1 MGLFGVLAIVFIVL
15 KLVVVIDWS
24 WWYVLLPLWGPAAV
38 GIAAAMM
45 LLLVT
50 ITRILTKK

>member
-1 MGLFGVLAIVFIVL
+1 MGLFGVLAIAFIVL
-15 KLVVVIDWS
+15 KMVGVIDWS

-45 LLLVT
+45 LLLVA
-50 ITRILTKK
+50 ITRVLTKK